1 LEEKAGKGAEDMETT
16 AVAEAAAETAPARV
30 RRRRGPVSPERKRD
44 REFLVVL
51 FVLIGAYIALFLTLS
66 LLRYANLRAS
76 NFDTAIFSQ
85 TIWLLSK
92 FKAPFSTIRG
102 TNLFGDHMAPMLF
115 FLVPLYWIKGNI
127 PALLTVQTV
136 ALGLGALPLYLLA
149 RDKLESRG
157 LALAVGAA
165 FLIYPALEHMN
176 LFDFHPETIGLTL
189 ILFAFLAIDRKR
201 TGWFYVCCV
210 GAAICKED
218 MALAV
223 LVLGILVYFLYD
235 KRAGIIVAAGSALY
249 FLVTVFALIPA
260 LGPAGYQYAGRLEQ
274 FGNTPLEAARNFFL
288 HPMRTLNILATR
300 ENLRYIFDL
309 LLPVAFLSLF
319 APAYLLPAIPAFA
332 INMISSFQYQ
342 HTILNQYTAGII
354 PFIFIALVFGLRR
367 IKTWADGSFRPK
379 LVLGSLAAVIVLC
392 ALAGNFYYGTTP
404 LSGSWNPRLYASDR
418 HIDAINEG
426 LSKIPGDAPVSAQV
440 FLLAKLSTREKLYM
454 FPNPF
459 IDYVDRKYFDS
470 LDEGMQRII
479 WPELFRRRLKGADPS
494 RYPVPEVTY
503 VALDTSTP
511 VAPDMSNTVWPTVE
525 EQYKKVV
532 NRLKKQGGFRPVF
545 ERDGV
550 VILKKSGVP

>member
-1 LEEKAGKGAEDMETT
+1 MEEKVGKEAEEIETRP
-16 AVAEAAAETAPARV
+16 EAQRK
-30 RRRRGPVSPERKRD
+30 RGPISPERKRD
-44 REFLVVL
+44 RQFLVML

-102 TNLFGDHMAPMLF
+102 MNLFGDHMAPMLF

-127 PALLTVQTV
+127 PALLTVQTI

-201 TGWFYVCCV
+201 TGWFYVCCI

-235 KRAGIIVAAGSALY
+235 KRAGKIVTIGSTLY
-249 FLVTVFALIPA
+249 FLLTVFILIPR

-274 FGNTPLEAARNFFL
+274 FGKTPLEAAKNFFL
-288 HPMRTLNILATR
+288 HPLRTINIIATR

-319 APAYLLPAIPAFA
+319 APVYLLPAIPAFA

-354 PFIFIALVFGLRR
+354 PFIFIALVFGLRK
-367 IKTWADGSFRPK
+367 IKNWADGSFRPK

-392 ALAGNFYYGTTP
+392 ALAGNFYYSPTP

-426 LSKIPGDAPVSAQV
+426 LSKIPKGAPVSAQV
-440 FLLAKLSTREKLYM
+440 FLLAKLSEREKLYM

-459 IDYVDRKYFDS
+459 IDYVDKKYYDS

-479 WPELFRRRLKGADPS
+479 WPELFRRRRKGADPS
-494 RYPVPEVTY
+494 RYPIPEVTY

-511 VAPDMSNTVWPTVE
+511 VALDTSTTVWPTVE

-532 NRLKKQGGFRPVF
+532 KRLKKQGRFRPVF
-545 ERDGV
+545 EKDGV

>member
-249 FLVTVFALIPA
+249 FLVTVFVLIPA

-511 VAPDMSNTVWPTVE
+511 VAPDRSNTVWPTVE

>member
-1 LEEKAGKGAEDMETT
+1 MRRARGCSLDEEAGKEAEDLEATPT
-16 AVAEAAAETAPARV
+16 AAP
-30 RRRRGPVSPERKRD
+30 RRREPLSPERKRD
-44 REFLVVL
+44 REFLVML

-66 LLRYANLRAS
+66 LLRYANFRAS

-102 TNLFGDHMAPMLF
+102 MNLFGDHMAPMLF

-136 ALGLGALPLYLLA
+136 ALGMGALPLYLLA

-176 LFDFHPETIGLTL
+176 LFDFHPETIGLAL
-189 ILFAFLAIDRKR
+189 LLFAFLAIDRKR
-201 TGWFYVCCV
+201 TGWFYVCCT

-235 KRAGIIVAAGSALY
+235 KRAGIIVTVGSALY
-249 FLVTVFALIPA
+249 FIVTVFVLIPM
-260 LGPAGYQYAGRLEQ
+260 LGPAGYQYSGRLGQ
-274 FGNTPLEAARNFFL
+274 FGNTPLEAAKNFFL
-288 HPMRTLNILATR
+288 HPLRTINVIATR
-300 ENLRYIFDL
+300 GNLRYILDL

-319 APAYLLPAIPAFA
+319 SPLFLLPAIPAFA
-332 INMISSFQYQ
+332 INIISSFQPQ

-354 PFIFIALVFGLRR
+354 PFIFIAAVFGLRK
-367 IKTWADGSFRPK
+367 IKNWAEGSFRPK
-379 LVLGSLAAVIVLC
+379 LVLGSLGAVIVLC
-392 ALAGNFYYGTTP
+392 ALAGNFYYSPSP
-404 LSGSWNPRLYASDR
+404 LSGVWNPRLYTSDS
-418 HIDAINEG
+418 HIGTINEG
-426 LSKIPGDAPVSAQV
+426 LSKIPAGAPVSAQV
-440 FLLAKLSTREKLYM
+440 FLLAKLSERENLYM

-459 IDYVDRKYFDS
+459 IDYVDKEYYDS

-479 WPELFRRRLKGADPS
+479 WPELFRRRRKGVNPS
-494 RYPVPEVTY
+494 RYPVQEVTY
-503 VALDTSTP
+503 IALDTST
-511 VAPDMSNTVWPTVE
+511 SVWPTVD

-532 NRLKKQGGFRPVF
+532 KRLEERGLYRPIF
-545 ERDGV
+545 DRDGV